1 MDKEWWPMLH
11 FGPVNL
17 WTSIPVVMFY
27 SSREEQEEMIWQ
39 GYVSPRVPVVR
50 EKSMDIPRR
59 AQS

>member
-17 WTSIPVVMFY
+17 WTSIPAVMFY

-39 GYVSPRVPVVR
+39 EYVSPRVPVVC
-50 EKSMDIPRR
+50 EKSTDIPRR